1 MPQWYVIDYPGW
13 SLQGPSFNYRG
24 RRGIDEPS
32 VCLPPYISL
41 VMTHDGEYW
50 ERWGCGPQNN
60 FQRTII
66 YILLLITSA
75 LSASILL
82 AATHIFSLMV
92 TMTQKMKEESENPE
106 KHHDEMMTLRKMYC
120 RIFRILISFT
130 RMRILPVILTRPNM
144 NMLNELTGS
153 RKDFSKFLIG

>member
-1 MPQWYVIDYPGW
+1 MDLLPFLPFILHDYIRMMADIGYNKVVGL
-13 SLQGPSFNYRG
+13 SKRRCVMQQVFG
-24 RRGIDEPS
+24 RWAK
-32 VCLPPYISL
+32 VCEK
-41 VMTHDGEYW
+41 MD
-50 ERWGCGPQNN
+50 RWIPRKFTVLGL
-60 FQRTII
+60 RS
-66 YILLLITSA
+66 ILLLPRST

-82 AATHIFSLMV
+82 AATHIFPLMV